1 MAEQALH
8 TRKAVGSTPTPG
20 TNMSFKFPLIIAVG
34 LLAAGIGIFWYIQ
47 TSKTVSWEKAI
58 ELMKS
63 CQIKGVESLR
73 GEVFVILKDGKR
85 MKTNE
90 PKGKS
95 IFKET
100 TMNTKDC
107 EDPVTLTID

>member
-20 TNMSFKFPLIIAVG
+20 TNMSFKFSLIIALG
-34 LLAAGIGIFWYIQ
+34 LLAAGIGILWYIQ
-47 TSKTVSWEKAI
+47 TPKTVSWEKAI

-63 CQIKGVESLR
+63 CQVKGVESLQ
-73 GEVFVILKDGKR
+73 GEVFVILKGGER

-90 PKGKS
+90 SKGKNIS
-95 IFKET
+95 KET
-100 TMNTKDC
+100 LINTKDC
-107 EDPVTLTID
+107 EDPVTFTID